1 MIILIQLETIKKK
14 LNTLKNGIHM
24 HTNLEKF
31 DTYTLYYNV
40 ISKVRTII
48 VFVMNE
54 RKMFQTINRNKI
66 FWNFT

>member
-1 MIILIQLETIKKK
+1 
-14 LNTLKNGIHM
+14 M